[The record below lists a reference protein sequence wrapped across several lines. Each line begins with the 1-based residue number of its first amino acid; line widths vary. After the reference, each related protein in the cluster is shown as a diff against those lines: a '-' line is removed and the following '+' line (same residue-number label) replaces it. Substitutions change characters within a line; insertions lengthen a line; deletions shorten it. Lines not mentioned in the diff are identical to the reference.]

1 MSAYSTDEEL
11 FKILKDELFTAVV
24 GDVLDKQGYI
34 HQFLPAEIMP
44 IREDMVLAG
53 RAMPV
58 LEADIFE
65 DSKDAPSPLSGK
77 PFGLMLEALDSLK
90 PGDIYVAT
98 GASMRYALFGELM
111 STRAQILKANGALLD
126 GYIRDTRGI
135 MELNFPTF
143 GRGRYAQDQGPRG
156 KVIDYNVAVEIA
168 GIRIEPGCLLFG
180 DYEGVIV
187 IPKEVEEKTIHL
199 SLEKVR
205 MESKV
210 ADAIKSGMSACKSYE
225 TYGVM

>member
-1 MSAYSTDEEL
+1 MSAYSSDEEL
-11 FKILKDELFTAVV
+11 FNILKTELFTAVV
-24 GDVLDKQGYI
+24 GDVLDKQGYL

-44 IREDMVLAG
+44 LSDHMVLAG

-58 LEADIFE
+58 LEADIFDDNKE
-65 DSKDAPSPLSGK
+65 APGPLSGK

-98 GASMRYALFGELM
+98 GGSLRYALLGELM

-126 GYIRDTRGI
+126 GYVRDSKGI
-135 MELNFPTF
+135 IELDFPTF

-180 DYEGVIV
+180 DYEGVLV
-187 IPKEVEEKTIHL
+187 IPKEAEQETIRL

-205 MESKV
+205 MENKV
-210 ADAIKSGMSACKSYE
+210 ADAIKGGMSACESFE
-225 TYGVM
+225 TFGVM